1 MKTVVV
7 TGATSGI
14 GFAVCEELLKNGYG
28 VIGIGHSEENCAA
41 AREKLLAAHPGCDI
55 TFHWGELMHQQDVL
69 AVAEKIRGELE
80 ARCGGAL
87 HALVLNAGCVRS
99 WYMTTP
105 EGYEHQFASNHLS
118 GFLLAHELLPNL
130 TTGGGRV
137 LLTSS
142 GSHKMT
148 KMNWNDIMFERR
160 YRPLMAYKQSKL
172 CNMLFALALND
183 RFTGRGVRAYGVD
196 PGLVRTD
203 IGNKKT
209 GGLVDIVWKRRKK
222 HGVDPSVPAAIYA
235 GLLERGTTGGGLYF
249 GLGGAARCS
258 REVNRKNADR
268 LFELSEKLCKIRFG
282 VYDECMS

>member
-14 GFAVCEELLKNGYG
+14 GLAVCAELLKNGYG
-28 VIGIGHSEENCAA
+28 VIGIGHCEKNCAS
-41 AREKLLAAHPGCDI
+41 AREKLLAALPGGEI
-55 TFHWGELMHQQDVL
+55 TFYWAELMHQQEVR
-69 AVAEKIRGELE
+69 AVAERIRGELE
-80 ARCGGAL
+80 TRCGGAL
-87 HALVLNAGCVRS
+87 YALVLNAGCVRS

-105 EGYEHQFASNHLS
+105 EGYEHQFALNHLS

-130 TTGGGRV
+130 MKGGGRV

-148 KMNWNDIMFERR
+148 KIKWDDIMFERR

-172 CNMLFALALND
+172 SNMLLALALND
-183 RFTGRGVRAYGVD
+183 RYTAKGVRAYGVA

-209 GGLVDIVWKRRKK
+209 GGLVDFVWKRRKK

-249 GLGGAARCS
+249 GLRGAARCS

>member
-14 GFAVCEELLKNGYG
+14 GYAVCAELLKNGYG
-28 VIGIGHSEENCAA
+28 VIGIGHGEETCAS
-41 AREKLLAAHPGCDI
+41 AREKLLAAHPGCEL
-55 TFHWGELMHQQDVL
+55 TFYWAELMYQQEVR

-80 ARCGGAL
+80 TRCGGAL
-87 HALVLNAGCVRS
+87 YALILNAGCVRS

-105 EGYEHQFASNHLS
+105 EGYEHQFALNHLS
-118 GFLLAHELLPNL
+118 GFLLAHELLRNL
-130 TTGGGRV
+130 TKGGGRV

-142 GSHKMT
+142 GSHKMM
-148 KMNWNDIMFERR
+148 KMNWDDIMFERR

-183 RFTGRGVRAYGVD
+183 RYTGKGVRAYGVD

-209 GGLVDIVWKRRKK
+209 GGLVDFVWKRRKK

-235 GLLERGTTGGGLYF
+235 GLLERGTTGGGLCF

-258 REVNRKNADR
+258 REVNRENADR
-268 LFELSEKLCKIRFG
+268 LFELSEKLCRIRFG
-282 VYDECMS
+282 VYDECLS